1 MAQEQRTASI
11 EGTEGTPAAASE
23 GPGTTASQDDGD
35 DSVVAFDPKGV
46 YQDPNDPKKT
56 VTGDALKRLVNRAT
70 MYDQAQSRA
79 DKATS
84 QSEKLTAELA
94 DTQTQL
100 QDVQKKLAEIE
111 QFEVTKKAI
120 EALGITGKSEKADD
134 DDVFGLTPDEKPEVT
149 REEILHRLHELETK
163 AVATAK
169 DAAESK
175 ISEIYA
181 NDKAKQQQTERV
193 DRAVARTLEH
203 QRQVLTT
210 RYPDVPSTDID
221 QIVKLQTA
229 AGALDIL
236 SRTAYSESDDPS
248 GDRLFV
254 EATDKRAEAAELE
267 AKLIGEQRRIEAER
281 VRDERLESLTTGG
294 TEFTTEK
301 RTRKMR
307 PAREGEKARRENLE
321 IARKMV
327 AERENISK
335 YV

>member
-1 MAQEQRTASI
+1 
-11 EGTEGTPAAASE
+11 
-23 GPGTTASQDDGD
+23 
-35 DSVVAFDPKGV
+35 
-46 YQDPNDPKKT
+46 
-56 VTGDALKRLVNRAT
+56 
-70 MYDQAQSRA
+70 
-79 DKATS
+79 
-84 QSEKLTAELA
+84 
-94 DTQTQL
+94 
-100 QDVQKKLAEIE
+100 
-111 QFEVTKKAI
+111 
-120 EALGITGKSEKADD
+120 
-134 DDVFGLTPDEKPEVT
+134 
-149 REEILHRLHELETK
+149 LHELETK